1 MTIETLEF
9 IIKRLSYHG
18 VDVSK
23 GTISIPSLKHGYEWK
38 YPKELE
44 LERKELLKLS
54 ILCQNI
60 ESICIEGKKVN
71 DDQQLYDIEN
81 YNIHFLLFPLILEIK
96 LIRFPIN
103 LIRHITVHKYQLKS
117 LHIEHSPSDYCS
129 TYLDGNNDKLEWNKL
144 EYLNLSYNTIHEL
157 DPTLKLVPYCK
168 HLELHH
174 NKITKI
180 ANLER
185 CIQLDTLNLSYNCI
199 QTIENLNVLLGFIK
213 VIDLS
218 YNQIRSL
225 EGFKKSYSIQVYI
238 IHFKYIRFI
247 IS

>member
-9 IIKRLSYHG
+9 IINRLSYHG
-18 VDVSK
+18 IDVSK
-23 GTISIPSLKHGYEWK
+23 GTINIPSLRSGYEWK

-60 ESICIEGKKVN
+60 ESINIEGK
-71 DDQQLYDIEN
+71 QLPEEEQLYDIEN

-96 LIRFPIN
+96 LNRFPIN

-117 LHIEHSPSDYCS
+117 LRIENSPSDYCS

-144 EYLNLSYNTIHEL
+144 EYLNLSYNTIREL
-157 DPTLKLVPYCK
+157 DNTLRLIPYCK

-174 NKITKI
+174 NKISKI

-185 CIQLDTLNLSYNCI
+185 CIQLDTLNLSHNCI

-218 YNQIRSL
+218 YNQISSL
-225 EGFKKSYSIQVYI
+225 EGFKKSYSIQVYLL
-238 IHFKYIRFI
+238 
-247 IS
+247 S